1 MFYNFIRRNYKF
13 YFLVLI
19 LIVPFFC
26 RADLIIIRN
35 VNFEGNNFVTDKELR
50 NLISSNSEEI
60 FNQKT
65 LNQDVKNISE
75 LYSQKGFY
83 NVKIHSPEVYPQSSK
98 QVDILFKIDE
108 NEKLKIDNIY
118 LKGNKYFSQR
128 KILEKLVTK
137 NLDLAD
143 LSPLL
148 HNILEI
154 YLLNGFLFANVKL
167 DSLKRMESEL
177 NAFISINENKP
188 CYFEEFIFTGNKT
201 TKDETLLEL
210 SQIEN
215 VKNVTP
221 ELLNLAEENIRKQ
234 DYILNCDIIPIN
246 HRQLVFQIEEDKMT
260 LFSAILGFDNSQIN
274 ENKLTGFIN
283 LDFLNLF
290 GTGRALS
297 LFWQRLS
304 AERSLIE
311 MQYHETG
318 FKSYPINGDFL
329 ISREEVDSTYIKTV
343 FDTEIYYYD
352 LINKYGIYL
361 GVDDIF
367 PGSRRPK
374 LVQKNS
380 YKKIGVFWEY
390 NNLDNFYNPQK
401 GKSYYLK
408 YYNILNKLEGENQSK
423 NAVEISWQNYKKIL
437 SKFVLAFSLN
447 AKIIENK
454 KLTNF
459 DFFNLGGSKNL
470 RGFNENQFYGYR
482 IGWTNLE
489 VRYILS
495 RKSRAFIFTDYGYAE
510 NIEYRFGKLFGF
522 GFGLRIETRLG
533 MLGIDYG
540 FGYSNGELRNPVDGI
555 IHFGIESKL

>member
-1 MFYNFIRRNYKF
+1 MFYNFFQRNYKF
-13 YFLVLI
+13 YFLVLM

-26 RADLIIIRN
+26 RADLIIRK
-35 VNFEGNNFVTDKELR
+35 VNFEGNHFITDKELS
-50 NLISSNSEEI
+50 NLISSNTGEV

-65 LNQDVKNISE
+65 LNQDAKNISE

-83 NVKIHSPEVYPQSSK
+83 NVKIHRPEVYPQSSK
-98 QVDILFKIDE
+98 QVDIIFKIEE
-108 NEKLKIDNIY
+108 NEKLKIDSIF
-118 LKGNKYFSQR
+118 LTGNRYFSKR
-128 KILEKLVTK
+128 KLFENLSTK
-137 NLDLAD
+137 NLSLIDISSFLQ
-143 LSPLL
+143 
-148 HNILEI
+148 NILEI
-154 YLLNGFLFANVKL
+154 YLLNGFLFADVKL
-167 DSLKRMESEL
+167 DSLKISDSDL
-177 NAFISINENKP
+177 NAFISIDEGKS
-188 CYFEEFIFTGNKT
+188 CHFEEYFFEGNKT
-201 TKDETLLEL
+201 TKDETLLKL

-234 DYILNCDIIPIN
+234 DYILNCNIIPIN
-246 HRQLVFQIEEDKMT
+246 DRQLVFQIEEDRMT

-311 MQYHETG
+311 LQYHETG

-329 ISREEVDSTYIKTV
+329 ISREEVDSTYVKTV
-343 FDTEIYYYD
+343 FETEIYYYD

-374 LVQKNS
+374 IIQKNS

-423 NAVEISWQNYKKIL
+423 NAIEISWQDYQKIM

-447 AKIIENK
+447 AKVIENK
-454 KLTNF
+454 KLTDF

-489 VRYILS
+489 IRYILS
-495 RKSRAFIFTDYGYAE
+495 RKSRAFVFTDYGYAE
-510 NIEYRFGKLFGF
+510 NKEYRFGKLFGF

-540 FGYSNGELRNPVDGI
+540 FGYSNGKLRNPVDGI

>member
-1 MFYNFIRRNYKF
+1 MFYNFVQRNYKSN
-13 YFLVLI
+13 FLVLI
-19 LIVPFFC
+19 LIIPFFC
-26 RADLIIIRN
+26 RADLIIRN
-35 VNFEGNNFVTDKELR
+35 VNFEGNHFFTDKELN
-50 NLISSNSEEI
+50 NLISSNSGEV

-65 LNQDVKNISE
+65 LNQDTKNISE

-83 NVKIHSPEVYPQSSK
+83 NIKVYNPEVYPQSSK
-98 QVDILFKIDE
+98 QVDIIFKIEE
-108 NEKLKIDNIY
+108 NEKLKIDNIF
-118 LKGNKYFSQR
+118 LSGNRYFSSR
-128 KILEKLVTK
+128 KLFK
-137 NLDLAD
+137 NLSTTNLTLFDISLF
-143 LSPLL
+143 LE
-148 HNILEI
+148 NILEI
-154 YLLNGFLFANVKL
+154 YLVNGFLFADIKL
-167 DSLKRMESEL
+167 DSLKKDNTVL
-177 NAFISINENKP
+177 NAYISIDEGKYCNFNE
-188 CYFEEFIFTGNKT
+188 YIFEGNTT
-201 TKDETLLEL
+201 TKDRTLLKL

-215 VKNVTP
+215 VKKVTP
-221 ELLNLAEENIRKQ
+221 EILTLAEENIRKQ
-234 DYILNCDIIPIN
+234 DYILNCNIIPIN
-246 HRQLVFQIEEDKMT
+246 HKQLIFQIEEDKMT

-274 ENKLTGFIN
+274 EKKITGFIN

-318 FKSYPINGDFL
+318 FESYPINGDLL

-343 FDTEIYYYD
+343 FDTDIYYYD

-374 LVQKNS
+374 IIQKNS

-390 NNLDNFYNPQK
+390 NNLDNFYNPRN
-401 GKSYYLK
+401 GKSYFIK
-408 YYNILNKLEGENQSK
+408 YYNILNKFEGENQSK
-423 NAVEISWQNYKKIL
+423 SAVEMSCQNYFRIL
-437 SKFVLAFSLN
+437 SKFVLAISMN

-454 KLTNF
+454 KLTDF

-470 RGFNENQFYGYR
+470 RGFNENQFYGFR

-489 VRYILS
+489 IRYILS

-510 NIEYRFGKLFGF
+510 NKEYRFGKLFGF
-522 GFGLRIETRLG
+522 GFGLRLETKLG

-540 FGYSNGELRNPVDGI
+540 FGYSNGEMRNPVDGI

>member
-1 MFYNFIRRNYKF
+1 MYYKLF
-13 YFLVLI
+13 NKNHKSIILFFFI
-19 LIVPFFC
+19 LIPFLC
-26 RADLIIIRN
+26 RADLIIGS
-35 VNFEGNNFVTDKELR
+35 VNFEGNNFITDKELS
-50 NLISSNSEEI
+50 NLISSNTGEV

-98 QVDILFKIDE
+98 QVDILYRIEE
-108 NEKLKIDNIY
+108 NEKLKIANIFI
-118 LKGNKYFSQR
+118 KGNRYFSKR
-128 KILEKLVTK
+128 KLFENLSMK
-137 NLDLAD
+137 NLTLIDI
-143 LSPLL
+143 SSLL

-154 YLLNGFLFANVKL
+154 YLSNGFLFADVKL
-167 DSLKRMESEL
+167 DSLKKMESEL
-177 NAFISINENKP
+177 NAYISINEDKP
-188 CYFEEFIFTGNKT
+188 CYFEEFIFEGNKT
-201 TKDETLLEL
+201 TKDETLLKL
-210 SQIEN
+210 TQIEN
-215 VKNVTP
+215 AKIITP

-246 HRQLVFQIEEDKMT
+246 HRQLVFQIEEDRMT
-260 LFSAILGFDNSQIN
+260 HFSAILGFDNSQIN

-304 AERSLIE
+304 AQRSLIE

-361 GVDDIF
+361 GLDDIF

-374 LVQKNS
+374 IIQKNS
-380 YKKIGVFWEY
+380 YKKIGVFWKY
-390 NNLDNFYNPQK
+390 INLDNFYNPQN

-408 YYNILNKLEGENQSK
+408 YYIILNELEGENQSK
-423 NAVEISWQNYKKIL
+423 NAIEMSWQNYQKIM
-437 SKFVLAFSLN
+437 SKFVLAFSMN

-454 KLTNF
+454 KLTDF
-459 DFFNLGGSKNL
+459 DFFNLGGSQSL

-489 VRYILS
+489 IRYILS

-510 NIEYRFGKLFGF
+510 NKEYRFGKLFGF